1 MSSETEQT
9 INSIL
14 LKPVGG
20 GDPIAVQGEM
30 TVGRGSSCDVIIEQ
44 ERLSRSHAKLVA
56 KDRVLQV
63 EDLGSTNGTFINDQP
78 VTAAVTAKNGD
89 IIKFDIYAY
98 QVVIAG
104 AVDDSNA
111 TIIATAPPVEAV
123 TPPAETE
130 EETLSA
136 KTQVFT
142 PPKSWALDD
151 SPSSEGTQI
160 MSLDM
165 LKQNQ
170 AAVDTSAAEAI
181 EASGPVLVALSG
193 DIKGKVFKFNTREKL
208 TKWEVGRADS
218 CEISIDDGSVS
229 TNHAQLIHE
238 GQRWKL
244 IDLMSANGTYV
255 NDNKG
260 LTSYLSSG
268 DKVRFGQVEFLFKL
282 QESDVAPSAAEPVG
296 RTEEKAS
303 QGVPSWAIAAAAFVV
318 TVLALYFL
326 VL

>member
-1 MSSETEQT
+1 MTSETDQAQ
-9 INSIL
+9 NAIL
-14 LKPVGG
+14 LKSMGG
-20 GDPIAVQGEM
+20 KDPIEVQGEV
-30 TVGRGSSCDVIIEQ
+30 TIGRGSTCDVVIE
-44 ERLSRSHAKLVA
+44 EDRLSRTHAKLTMGEG
-56 KDRVLQV
+56 VLLV
-63 EDLGSTNGTFINDQP
+63 EDLGSTNGTFINDQRIEGS
-78 VTAAVTAKNGD
+78 VEAKNGD
-89 IIKFDIYAY
+89 VIKFDAFAY
-98 QVVIAG
+98 QVCIVG
-104 AVDDSNA
+104 AVDDTGDTLTGASGLEPGA
-111 TIIATAPPVEAV
+111 
-123 TPPAETE
+123 E
-130 EETLSA
+130 EEQILSA

-151 SPSSEGTQI
+151 SPSSEGTQV

-170 AAVDTSAAEAI
+170 EDADLAVADKVD
-181 EASGPVLVALSG
+181 ASCPVLVGLNG
-193 DIKGKVFKFNTREKL
+193 DTKGKVFKFNTRDKL

-229 TNHAQLIHE
+229 NNHAQLIHE

-282 QESDVAPSAAEPVG
+282 QEGEAAAPAAATEAPE
-296 RTEEKAS
+296 EEKSGGIPA
-303 QGVPSWAIAAAAFVV
+303 WIIAAGAFVI
-318 TVLALYFL
+318 TVVALYLF

>member
-1 MSSETEQT
+1 MTSETDQAQ
-9 INSIL
+9 NAIL
-14 LKPVGG
+14 LKSMGG
-20 GDPIAVQGEM
+20 SDPIEVQGEM
-30 TVGRGSSCDVIIEQ
+30 TVGRGSTCDVVIE
-44 ERLSRSHAKLVA
+44 EDRLSRNHAKLIATGDGLTV
-56 KDRVLQV
+56 Q
-63 EDLGSTNGTFINDQP
+63 DLGSTNGTFLNDQP
-78 VTAAVTAKNGD
+78 VSSAVQVKNGD
-89 IIKFDIYAY
+89 VIKFDALAY
-98 QVVIAG
+98 QVCMVG
-104 AVDDSNA
+104 AVADIGD
-111 TIIATAPPVEAV
+111 TLTG
-123 TPPAETE
+123 AEPLMPGE
-130 EETLSA
+130 EEEQILSA

-151 SPSSEGTQI
+151 TPSAEGTQV

-165 LKQNQ
+165 LKQHQ
-170 AAVDTSAAEAI
+170 EPADDGLADSI
-181 EASGPVLVALSG
+181 DASCPVLVGLSG
-193 DIKGKVFKFNTREKL
+193 DTKGKVYKFSTRDKL
-208 TKWEVGRADS
+208 TKWEVGRDSS

-282 QESDVAPSAAEPVG
+282 QDDAAAPEVASNSSAS
-296 RTEEKAS
+296 EEKS
-303 QGVPSWAIAAAAFVV
+303 SGGVPAWALAAGAFVL
-318 TVLALYFL
+318 TVVALYLF

>member
-1 MSSETEQT
+1 MTSETDQAQ
-9 INSIL
+9 NAIL
-14 LKPVGG
+14 LKSMGG
-20 GDPIAVQGEM
+20 SDPIDVQGEM
-30 TVGRGSSCDVIIEQ
+30 TVGRGSSCDVVIEQ
-44 ERLSRSHAKLVA
+44 DRLSRTHAKLIA
-56 KDRVLQV
+56 GDGVLMV
-63 EDLGSTNGTFINDQP
+63 EDLGSTNGTFINDNP
-78 VTAAVTAKNGD
+78 VKAATAAKNGD
-89 IIKFDIYAY
+89 VVKFDAFAY
-98 QVVIAG
+98 QVCITG
-104 AVDDSNA
+104 AVDDSNDTLTDA
-111 TIIATAPPVEAV
+111 EALSPGV
-123 TPPAETE
+123 E
-130 EETLSA
+130 EEEILSA

-151 SPSSEGTQI
+151 SPSSEGTQV

-170 AAVDTSAAEAI
+170 ATADIGAVDAI
-181 EASGPVLVALSG
+181 ETSCPVLVGLSG
-193 DIKGKVFKFNTREKL
+193 DTKGKVFKFNTRDKL

-282 QESDVAPSAAEPVG
+282 QESDVVASPGSEENNN
-296 RTEEKAS
+296 EEKSAS
-303 QGVPSWAIAAAAFVV
+303 GVPSWAMAAGAFVI
-318 TVLALYFL
+318 TVVVLYLF